1 MTREFKKGNIFL
13 SRYHIY
19 RAVYCNV
26 SEQNVRCSDRQ
37 EKNTG
42 KRKFTHEFAV
52 TSHIE
57 ESQGSEEGEAKEVAR
72 V

>member
-1 MTREFKKGNIFL
+1 MTQDLKKGNMFL
-13 SRYHIY
+13 NRYHIY

-37 EKNTG
+37 EKSTG
-42 KRKFTHEFAV
+42 KRKFTREFAV

-57 ESQGSEEGEAKEVAR
+57 ESQGSEEVEAKEVAR

>member
-1 MTREFKKGNIFL
+1 MTQELKKGNMFL
-13 SRYHIY
+13 NRYHIY

-26 SEQNVRCSDRQ
+26 SEQNVRCSE
-37 EKNTG
+37 EKSTG
-42 KRKFTHEFAV
+42 KRKFTREFAV

-57 ESQGSEEGEAKEVAR
+57 ESQGSEEVEAKEVAR